1 MKKTPNWRNYRDDTL
16 LTVYFSVRIQQR
28 VQADTAATNR
38 DNKTVICCLFFI
50 PKIHKI
56 ILHEKND
63 ILETKFD
70 AVNTPN
76 AIEVYDKIPHFN
88 SPSGDKYQ

>member
-1 MKKTPNWRNYRDDTL
+1 M
-16 LTVYFSVRIQQR
+16 
-28 VQADTAATNR
+28 
-38 DNKTVICCLFFI
+38 
-50 PKIHKI
+50 HKI

-70 AVNTPN
+70 AVNTLN

-88 SPSGDKYQ
+88 SPQGININRDKATDTAQLRQELHGMTGS